1 VKPASTERL
10 QKAIS
15 AAGLMSRRAAEELI
29 ADGRV
34 TVNGRVAKLGDRANV
49 AVDRIEV
56 DGVLLPLAPNRVTYL
71 LNKPLGVISTAADPG
86 GRQTVI
92 DLVPPEPRVVPV
104 GRLDADSEG
113 LLLISNDGDLINAVT
128 HPRFGVTKTYLIE
141 VIGVPATR
149 VMRQLREG
157 VLLDDG
163 IARVIKARL
172 VASTKER
179 AQLEVVMGEGRNREV
194 RRLLEAVGHPVEK
207 LVRVAIGPLRDV
219 NLRPGAWRRLSNQ
232 EVRTLYQA
240 AGQLEDSVV
249 S

>member
-1 VKPASTERL
+1 
-10 QKAIS
+10 
-15 AAGLMSRRAAEELI
+15 
-29 ADGRV
+29 
-34 TVNGRVAKLGDRANV
+34 
-49 AVDRIEV
+49 
-56 DGVLLPLAPNRVTYL
+56 
-71 LNKPLGVISTAADPG
+71 
-86 GRQTVI
+86 
-92 DLVPPEPRVVPV
+92 VVPV

-207 LVRVAIGPLRDV
+207 LVRVAIGPLRDA

-240 AGQLEDSVV
+240 AGQLEASVV